1 MGTYF
6 EIVLKNTKTE
16 ETKLIETWT
25 LEGYYEAWNTM
36 VERAIF
42 EFKKLWKP
50 TDDNRYWI
58 IESITDVT
66 RR

>member
-1 MGTYF
+1 MGIYF
-6 EIVLKNTKTE
+6 EIVLKNIKTE

-25 LEGYYEAWNTM
+25 LESYYEAWDTM

-50 TDDNRYWI
+50 TDDNRYWV